1 MSGAVGDELHLTL
14 SDKHPFQRRGQ
25 QRSVGFADG
34 GVFGLEGGN
43 FGLQAVEGLL
53 HDQRWHG
60 YFDGHQLFQ
69 PERAVAAS
77 PAG

>member
-34 GVFGLEGGN
+34 GVFGLEGDLSLQN
-43 FGLQAVEGLL
+43 FDDLQLSIEMR
-53 HDQRWHG
+53 HW
-60 YFDGHQLFQ
+60 
-69 PERAVAAS
+69 
-77 PAG
+77 

>member
-34 GVFGLEGGN
+34 GVFG
-43 FGLQAVEGLL
+43 FQGLDLPVHLA
-53 HDQRWHG
+53 
-60 YFDGHQLFQ
+60 QLKLCIHRRNRHLIT
-69 PERAVAAS
+69 EKC
-77 PAG
+77 